1 MNFDHKTE
9 NNALADRSYKVSGL
23 IHNIFRELMFISI
36 GNAWGER
43 ENMKTDRA
51 VR

>member
-1 MNFDHKTE
+1 MNFVHKTE
-9 NNALADRSYKVSGL
+9 NNALAERNYREPGL
-23 IHNIFRELMFISI
+23 LYDIFREFRFISI